1 MGAPRT
7 WRKILLIL
15 LVAAVP
21 VAAHAQ
27 ELQEQMED
35 LIERGFYN
43 SAARVVGPE
52 LVESEPENAYAHY
65 LYADALYLTGA
76 LEAAR
81 VSLDTAFELA
91 AEPTAAMLHLR
102 GLLLAQSGDA
112 LAGAQQ
118 VREAFSMSG
127 EYEHAMDWGRLAWQS
142 ASLDEA
148 LAAFQAAAGTPRG
161 ERSSWPHL
169 NRGRILSFLGRED
182 EAITALQ
189 EAIRVFEAHDT
200 GETRPSPAYVEAY
213 YRIGE
218 IYERRGLEQES
229 ESLLELALD
238 HYRAAL
244 TGDPNYG
251 PAARALEE
259 LSGRLL

>member
-102 GLLLAQSGDA
+102 GLLLRSVERRVGNGWESGKGRGGVGGMDTR
-112 LAGAQQ
+112 GQ
-118 VREAFSMSG
+118 VR
-127 EYEHAMDWGRLAWQS
+127 
-142 ASLDEA
+142 
-148 LAAFQAAAGTPRG
+148 
-161 ERSSWPHL
+161 
-169 NRGRILSFLGRED
+169 
-182 EAITALQ
+182 
-189 EAIRVFEAHDT
+189 
-200 GETRPSPAYVEAY
+200 
-213 YRIGE
+213 
-218 IYERRGLEQES
+218 
-229 ESLLELALD
+229 
-238 HYRAAL
+238 
-244 TGDPNYG
+244 
-251 PAARALEE
+251 
-259 LSGRLL
+259 